1 MKGLLLHDWYQ
12 MKKYCRVMGILA
24 VFFLVLYVASP
35 QPFCLIYPCMLVSML
50 PITLLSY
57 DEKTGWQRYC
67 QNFPLKKGQYVSEKY
82 LTGLLAAMAVS
93 LIGML
98 LLGVQYLQGQLP
110 IEEAQ
115 ALGLSMI
122 AMELLSP
129 ALTLPFV
136 FRFGVEK
143 GRMAYYLV
151 IGGGGAAVML
161 FMSGGLQPSL
171 PVALLCMGAIVLY
184 VLSWVLSK
192 KLYEKRE

>member
-1 MKGLLLHDWYQ
+1 
-12 MKKYCRVMGILA
+12 
-24 VFFLVLYVASP
+24 
-35 QPFCLIYPCMLVSML
+35 
-50 PITLLSY
+50 
-57 DEKTGWQRYC
+57 
-67 QNFPLKKGQYVSEKY
+67 
-82 LTGLLAAMAVS
+82 MAVS

-122 AMELLSP
+122 ATELLSP

-161 FMSGGLQPSL
+161 FMGGSLQPSL
-171 PVALLCMGAIVLY
+171 PVALLCMAP
-184 VLSWVLSK
+184 
-192 KLYEKRE
+192 